1 MQQVALPEAFNME
14 PLAVQGP
21 GPAPA
26 PLTTHQV
33 ASGLAKWAIAKG
45 LMESLPQEVDREY
58 LADTAPIPMSLDSE
72 QILRSKEIQSISFNQ
87 TTSTIYIYTRK
98 KVTLKDQQTLPSN
111 IQSNGIAYPQG
122 HIDTIGKNHCAA
134 QGAVYAVHTLANGN
148 NYYTCGS
155 SISPGNDASAGT
167 LGALVRL
174 PDGQIYG
181 LTNNHVSALCS
192 HVAPNTPILAP
203 GVVDVGPYSLPPFT
217 IGFHTKALEMKVGS
231 LGNVDIVSNLDGAIF
246 LIANNGGSVSSM
258 QGEAFDTP
266 LQVLDPVEGMR
277 VEKVGRTTRHTK
289 GLIVGKE
296 LRPLGVTYQ
305 APSYGFNGV
314 IRFANVFTIHGLQS
328 VFSASGDSGSLVVA
342 VDDQGRPTAAVG
354 LIFAGGP
361 DSLAPGGMKSSMLP
375 LRPILEA
382 LNATLIGGHNV

>member
-1 MQQVALPEAFNME
+1 MQQPIAPPPP
-14 PLAVQGP
+14 PL
-21 GPAPA
+21 

-33 ASGLAKWAIAKG
+33 ASGIAKWAIARG
-45 LMESLPQEVDREY
+45 LMESLPPDVDNLY
-58 LADTAPIPMSLDSE
+58 LADVAPIPLSHDAE
-72 QILRSKEIQSISFNQ
+72 QILRHKEIQSISFNRA
-87 TTSTIYIYTRK
+87 TSTIYIYTRK
-98 KVTLKDQQTLPSN
+98 KVTQKDQQTLPTN
-111 IQSNGIAYPQG
+111 IQRNGIAYPQG
-122 HIDTIGKNHCAA
+122 HLDTIGKSQCAA
-134 QGAVYAVHTLANGN
+134 QGAVYSLHQTAAGVQFYA
-148 NYYTCGS
+148 CGS

-203 GVVDVGPYSLPPFT
+203 GVIDVGPNSLPPFT
-217 IGFHTKALEMKVGS
+217 LGFHTRALEMKVGS
-231 LGNVDIVSNLDGAIF
+231 LGNIDIASNLDAAIF
-246 LIANNGGSVSSM
+246 RLANIGQVSSM

-266 LQVLDPVEGMR
+266 LRVEDPVEGMR

-289 GLIVGKE
+289 GQIVGKE
-296 LRPLGVTYQ
+296 LRPIGVTYQ
-305 APSYGFNGV
+305 AQSYGFNGV
-314 IRFANVFTIHGLQS
+314 IRFANVFTVHGLQS
-328 VFSASGDSGSLVVA
+328 EFSTAGDSGSLVVA
-342 VDDQGRPTAAVG
+342 VDDHGRPTAAVG

-361 DSLAPGGMKSSMLP
+361 DSMAPGGAKSSMLP